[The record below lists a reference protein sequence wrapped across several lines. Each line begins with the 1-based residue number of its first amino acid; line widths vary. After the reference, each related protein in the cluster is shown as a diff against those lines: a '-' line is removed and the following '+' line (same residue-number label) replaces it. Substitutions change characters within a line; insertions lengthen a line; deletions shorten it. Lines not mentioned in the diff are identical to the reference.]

1 MGQKR
6 KLTESKVPEV
16 PELIKTSKLEITE
29 GKKKALTK
37 NEITIKFNTLLLKH
51 EELLKAHQESLQKID
66 HLEKEIESKKTE
78 KREKVVS
85 DGQKNH
91 IDVQTDDSET
101 CNECEYPAKD
111 IWELGEHIYEYHT
124 LKDHGEFACT
134 FCYEKFGR
142 KRNLGNLGNIFI
154 QKKVGD

>member
-1 MGQKR
+1 MAQKR

-16 PELIKTSKLEITE
+16 PELIKSSKLEITE
-29 GKKKALTK
+29 AKKKALTK

-142 KRNLGNLGNIFI
+142 KRDLMVQRKNYH
-154 QKKVGD
+154 QEVGD